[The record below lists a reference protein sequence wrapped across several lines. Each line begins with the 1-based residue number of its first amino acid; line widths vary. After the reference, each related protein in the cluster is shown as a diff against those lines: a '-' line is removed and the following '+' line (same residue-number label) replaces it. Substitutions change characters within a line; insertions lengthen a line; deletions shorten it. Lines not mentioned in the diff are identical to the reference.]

1 MRIQSAEPLHH
12 WRLGRLCARSDT
24 PEPTVRHYPLG
35 SWHHAGPAAVRT
47 QHAVHDSDLAA
58 SRMSDNRLPG
68 LVNVDLT
75 RSYAAL
81 DFSDESVRGPA

>member
-1 MRIQSAEPLHH
+1 
-12 WRLGRLCARSDT
+12 
-24 PEPTVRHYPLG
+24 
-35 SWHHAGPAAVRT
+35 
-47 QHAVHDSDLAA
+47 
-58 SRMSDNRLPG
+58 MSDNRLPG